1 MRPRTPSRRL
11 GRVKETIEAHRR
23 LLQALVALLLPAA
36 MSFGCA
42 TLGVVPEIGRRT
54 DRISRFERVLREDER
69 LVLFYRID
77 THMVGARRASSQYP
91 MAIAFDVATAP
102 VQLWYLLFARWS
114 C

>member
-1 MRPRTPSRRL
+1 
-11 GRVKETIEAHRR
+11 VKETIEAHRR

-77 THMVGARRASSQYP
+77 TFRAGTPLWGGDSRSSRDRQPGAQP
-91 MAIAFDVATAP
+91 T
-102 VQLWYLLFARWS
+102 
-114 C
+114 